1 MYENRITF
9 FIDILGFRN
18 IVSQTEKNAELE
30 NAIFLV
36 LESMKTENI
45 INEVFVEFN
54 DIKDE
59 KIDIEEIKKVRALFS
74 KAMLSESSIKVTHF
88 SDSIVMS
95 IGLENDMYAMS
106 LIEYIGRLIYRL
118 WKDFKILIRGG
129 VAVDKLVHIEGGPL
143 FGPAMVKAYD
153 FETHLAVY
161 PRIVLDDNLFN
172 IVGGSQSFLAMKDLF
187 IDFSGKE
194 IVKGKEV
201 SIKRGLEIN
210 LATSFKHYMNSH
222 FTFHPKKRQEVQNE
236 INDSIKHLNSK
247 MDETS
252 NEGIKQKYKYLIGQI
267 AKLELE
273 K

>member
-36 LESMKTENI
+36 LESMKAENI

-59 KIDIEEIKKVRALFS
+59 KIDIEEVKKVRALFA

-129 VAVDKLVHIEGGPL
+129 VSVDKLVHIEGGPL

-153 FETHLAVY
+153 FETHLSKY
-161 PRIVLDDNLFN
+161 PRIILDDTVFN
-172 IVGGSQSFLAMKDLF
+172 IVINSSSFPAMRNLF
-187 IDFSGKE
+187 IDYSGNQIVNGKE
-194 IVKGKEV
+194 I

-222 FTFHPKKRQEVQNE
+222 FTLHPKKREEVQNE
-236 INDSIKHLNSK
+236 INNSIIHLNSK
-247 MDETS
+247 MSETT
-252 NEGIKQKYKYLIGQI
+252 NESIKEKYTYLIEQI
-267 AKLELE
+267 TNLNLE

>member
-18 IVSQTEKNAELE
+18 IVSQTERNSELE

-59 KIDIEEIKKVRALFS
+59 KVDIEEVKKVRALFA
-74 KAMLSESSIKVTHF
+74 KKMLLESSIKITHF

-106 LIEYIGRLIYRL
+106 LIEYVGRLIYRL

-129 VAVDKLVHIEGGPL
+129 VSVDKLVHIEGGPL

-153 FETHLAVY
+153 FETHLSIY
-161 PRIVLDDNLFN
+161 PRIILDDTVFN
-172 IVGGSQSFLAMKDLF
+172 IVGNSSSLQAMKNLF
-187 IDFSGKE
+187 INFSGSAIVNGRE
-194 IVKGKEV
+194 IF
-201 SIKRGLEIN
+201 IKKGLEIN
-210 LATSFKHYMNSH
+210 LATSFRHYMNSH
-222 FTFHPKKRQEVQNE
+222 FTFHPIKREEVQNE
-236 INDSIKHLNSK
+236 IDNSLQHLYEKMSETKNESIK
-247 MDETS
+247 E
-252 NEGIKQKYKYLIGQI
+252 KYKYLIEQI
-267 AKLELE
+267 ENSGLKT
-273 K
+273 